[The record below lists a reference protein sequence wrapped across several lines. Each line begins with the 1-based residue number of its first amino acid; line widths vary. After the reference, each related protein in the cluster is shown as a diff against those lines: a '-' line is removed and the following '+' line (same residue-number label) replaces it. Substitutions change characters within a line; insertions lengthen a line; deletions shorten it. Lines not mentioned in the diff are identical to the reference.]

1 VIRSIAEQTNLLA
14 LNAAI
19 EAARAGDAGRGFAVV
34 ADEVRALANRT
45 QTSTEEIQAMIENLQ
60 SSSKHVVAVM
70 ARSQE
75 QTQDCVAQTRVMDE
89 ALQSIAE
96 RMSAIK
102 AMADQVA
109 HAAQEQIS
117 VSQGLP
123 SCRRHCGCGLRDRA
137 GGAGIGQQQ

>member
-1 VIRSIAEQTNLLA
+1 
-14 LNAAI
+14 
-19 EAARAGDAGRGFAVV
+19 
-34 ADEVRALANRT
+34 
-45 QTSTEEIQAMIENLQ
+45 
-60 SSSKHVVAVM
+60 
-70 ARSQE
+70 
-75 QTQDCVAQTRVMDE
+75 MDE

-123 SCRRHCGCGLRDRA
+123 VMSPALRMWLETEREA
-137 GGAGIGQQQ
+137 RGIGQQQ

>member
-1 VIRSIAEQTNLLA
+1 
-14 LNAAI
+14 
-19 EAARAGDAGRGFAVV
+19 VV

-123 SCRRHCGCGLRDRA
+123 VMSPALRMWLTRPSGRRESASSSEVLADLVA
-137 GGAGIGQQQ
+137 KQQQLIAHFKV

>member
-1 VIRSIAEQTNLLA
+1 
-14 LNAAI
+14 
-19 EAARAGDAGRGFAVV
+19 
-34 ADEVRALANRT
+34 
-45 QTSTEEIQAMIENLQ
+45 MIENLQ
-60 SSSKHVVAVM
+60 SSSKHVVEVM

-102 AMADQVA
+102 SMADQVA

-117 VSQGLP
+117 VSQGVA
-123 SCRRHCGCGLRDRA
+123 RHI
-137 GGAGIGQQQ
+137 AGIADVAYETEREARESAGSSEVLAELVAKQQQLIAHFKV